1 MQEMNT
7 RTIIA
12 IAALALMSGSAL
24 ASSDKCNE
32 PKDKW
37 MSMDDAK
44 AKVVAM
50 GYEVRKLKVE
60 DGCYEAYA
68 IKDSKKYELY
78 MNPVTAEVVEM
89 KEDD

>member
-1 MQEMNT
+1 MKT
-7 RTIIA
+7 RTIIT

-37 MSMDDAK
+37 MSMDEAK
-44 AKVVAM
+44 AKVIAM

-68 IKDSKKYELY
+68 IKDGKKHELY
-78 MNPVTAEVVEM
+78 MNPVTAEVVQS

>member
-1 MQEMNT
+1 MNT

-32 PKDKW
+32 PRDKW
-37 MSMDDAK
+37 MSMDQAR

-50 GYEVRKLKVE
+50 GYEVRKLKVD

-68 IKDSKKYELY
+68 TDSKGRRMEIYL
-78 MNPVTAEVVEM
+78 NPVTAAVVKM